1 MDCLVKG
8 FPKPEVNWTRDGK
21 LLHTTN
27 KLTIKQVIYGDAGQ
41 YTCSA
46 KNSEGKSEADFWVT
60 VTGKC

>member
-1 MDCLVKG
+1 MRG

-21 LLHTTN
+21 LLDTTN
-27 KLTIKQVIYGDAGQ
+27 MLTINRVSYEDAGQ

-46 KNSEGKSEADFWVT
+46 KSSEGKNEAAFHIT